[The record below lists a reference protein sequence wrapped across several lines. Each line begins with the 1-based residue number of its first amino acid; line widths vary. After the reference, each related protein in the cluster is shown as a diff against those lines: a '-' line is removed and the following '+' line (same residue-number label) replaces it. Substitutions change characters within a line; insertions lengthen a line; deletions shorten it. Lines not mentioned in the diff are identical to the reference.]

1 MSLTLQP
8 SEVAVMAMSA
18 NPSFPDEKHPLKP
31 ARGDERKLERI
42 TLRIQDRMIE
52 HGIRYKEL
60 AALLPA
66 KGGSIGTSVSLA
78 ARNVTH
84 PDKLTRAQV
93 DALTE
98 LLDCTVDY
106 LRGDVGGD
114 VERVVGRG
122 SSNDI
127 ADLFDYLNESDKMAV
142 WQHAEALLRMHDAE
156 SYAIWH
162 TNFKNS

>member
-1 MSLTLQP
+1 MSV
-8 SEVAVMAMSA
+8 S
-18 NPSFPDEKHPLKP
+18 PSFPDEKHPLKP
-31 ARGDERKLERI
+31 ARGQERKLERI
-42 TLRIQDRMIE
+42 SLRIQDLMIQK
-52 HGIRYKEL
+52 GILYKEL
-60 AALLPA
+60 APLLPG
-66 KGGSIGTSVSLA
+66 KGGSIGVSVSLA
-78 ARNVTH
+78 TRKVTH
-84 PDKLTRAQV
+84 PDQLTRAQV

-114 VERVVGRG
+114 AERVVGRG

-127 ADLFDYLNESDKMAV
+127 ADLFDYLSESDKMAV

-162 TNFKNS
+162 TNFRNS